1 MEKKRLHRSMTKSP
15 VALAKEAL
23 KVAQSGL
30 PPYSNRFSRRDFT
43 QPQLFAILALR
54 QFFKTDYRGVVQLL
68 ADLSDLREALG
79 LKKVP
84 HYSTL
89 CYAEG
94 RLLKGGLSSRC
105 WQLLSPEPEATA

>member
-1 MEKKRLHRSMTKSP
+1 MRSMTKSP

-23 KVAQSGL
+23 KVGQSGL
-30 PPYSNRFSRRDFT
+30 SRYSSRFSRKDFT

-68 ADLSDLREALG
+68 ADLSDLRKALG

-94 RLLKGGLSSRC
+94 RLLKRGLSSRSLR
-105 WQLLSPEPEATA
+105 LLSRELEAAA